1 MPGNWGHTPSPGP
14 LVSDWVPRYW
24 GWLGRA
30 LVGLRVRSQGCQPEP
45 PGPQVLSRAR
55 SLPHRLAGCSLCL
68 SRQAGMSRASVIDVS
83 LQPPQQHNQ
92 K

>member
-24 GWLGRA
+24 GWLGRV

-45 PGPQVLSRAR
+45 PGPR
-55 SLPHRLAGCSLCL
+55 SSAEPAACPTAWLAALCASPGRQGCPEH
-68 SRQAGMSRASVIDVS
+68 Q
-83 LQPPQQHNQ
+83 
-92 K
+92 